1 MSIKLVTDSAA
12 DFDRIEL
19 EKYSIEC
26 VPLMVSFGSEN
37 YIDGINLNK
46 DKFYHL
52 LQSRDEFPKTS
63 QPAPAAFQTI
73 FEEAKENG
81 DTVIAI
87 LLSSALSGTYQSALI
102 AKDMVGYE
110 SIYLF
115 DTRSAT
121 GGEKIYVAIA
131 SQMIEKGYMAEG
143 IVRTL
148 ESMRERGRLYAA
160 LDTLEYLCKGGRLS
174 RTAAGIG
181 TLARLKPI
189 ITLTADGE
197 VTVSEKCIG
206 RKSSLEHLV
215 KYIEKTGVDTS
226 IPISFVYSHDK
237 SACEKVMANLAGK
250 GYDLSN
256 SIISNIGP
264 TIGAHIGVGAVGII
278 YFVPEK

>member
-12 DFDRIEL
+12 DFDSKEL

-26 VPLMVSFGSEN
+26 VPLMVSFGSDN
-37 YIDGINLNK
+37 YIDGVNLSK
-46 DKFYHL
+46 DKFYEL
-52 LQSRDEFPKTS
+52 LQTNKEFPKTS
-63 QPAPAAFQTI
+63 QPAPAAFQVI
-73 FEEAKENG
+73 FEKAKENG
-81 DTVIAI
+81 DSVIAI

-102 AKDMVGYE
+102 AKNTVEYDN
-110 SIYLF
+110 IYLF

-121 GGEKIYVAIA
+121 GGEQIYVSIA
-131 SQMIEKGYMAEG
+131 AKMIDDGCSAEE
-143 IVRTL
+143 IVNKL
-148 ESMRERGRLYAA
+148 EGMRERERLFAA

-189 ITLTADGE
+189 ITLTAEGE
-197 VTVSEKCIG
+197 VTVAEKCIG

-215 KYIEKTGVDTS
+215 KCIDKTGVDTS

-237 SACEKVMANLAGK
+237 SGCEKVMQKLVEK
-250 GYDLSN
+250 GYNLTD
-256 SIISNIGP
+256 SIVSNIGP